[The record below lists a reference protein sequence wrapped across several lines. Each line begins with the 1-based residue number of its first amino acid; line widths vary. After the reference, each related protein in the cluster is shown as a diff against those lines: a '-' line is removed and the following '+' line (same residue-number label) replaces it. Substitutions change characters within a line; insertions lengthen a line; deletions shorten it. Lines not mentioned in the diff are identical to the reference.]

1 MRNLPLVIPILA
13 VMSLSARAQD
23 GGTGKWSPQ
32 VLGTQLT
39 VIGQYVA
46 PFHSA
51 YTGPNSLVS
60 TGDAQ
65 VSHTYGLY
73 LGQRLGARLEAY
85 VDLEMARGGGIGHA
99 VGLAG
104 VTNGDVI
111 RQGSSDLGQGPYV
124 ARAFLR
130 YRIPLGG
137 GPDTLDRAMD
147 QLPGPLSSARV
158 EMQAGR
164 FAVTDL
170 LDVNRYANGT
180 RLQFMNWGLI
190 NNTAWDYAADT
201 RGYTNAVAVAVLHRA
216 WSLRLVS
223 AQMPRQANGNVFD
236 PDVVRARGDNL
247 ELTLSTWRLGGV
259 VRLLAYTNGAR
270 MGSYAESLAIA
281 RQTGGAPDIVADDRA
296 GRRKSGAG
304 IDLEQP
310 VADSGE
316 TGVFARLG
324 WNDGKTESFAFTEVE
339 RHASVGA
346 QFDGVRWGR
355 RVDRAGIAFVGHGLS
370 APHRAYLAAGGR
382 GFLLGDGALRYGP
395 EQIGEAYYR
404 LHVGG
409 FTEVTPDV
417 QLIEHP
423 GYNRDR
429 GPAEVLSLRVH
440 LDY

>member
-1 MRNLPLVIPILA
+1 MRNLPLVIPVIAILA
-13 VMSLSARAQD
+13 STAGAQD
-23 GGTGKWSPQ
+23 GGTGRWSPQ

-51 YTGPNSLVS
+51 YSGPNSLVS
-60 TGDAQ
+60 TGDAR

-73 LGQRLGARLEAY
+73 LGQRLGERLEAY
-85 VDLEMARGGGIGHA
+85 VDLEMARGAGIGHT

-104 VTNGDVI
+104 ITNGDVI
-111 RQGSSDLGQGPYV
+111 RQGSSDLGQGPCV

-147 QLPGPLSSARV
+147 QLPGAAPSSRI
-158 EMQAGR
+158 EIQAGR

-170 LDVNRYANGT
+170 TDVNRYANGT
-180 RLQFMNWGLI
+180 RVQFMNWGLI

-201 RGYTNAVAVAVLHRA
+201 RGYTNALAVAVLHPA

-236 PDVVRARGDNL
+236 PDVARARGDNL
-247 ELTLSTWRLGGV
+247 ELSLSTWRLGGV
-259 VRLLAYTNGAR
+259 VRRLAYTNGAR
-270 MGSYAESLAIA
+270 MGSYAESLATA
-281 RQTGGAPDIVADDRA
+281 RCAGGVPDIVADDRA
-296 GRRKSGAG
+296 GRRKSGGG
-304 IDLEQP
+304 IDVEQP

-324 WNDGKTESFAFTEVE
+324 WNDGRTESFAYTEVD

-346 QFDGVRWGR
+346 QVDGMRWGR
-355 RVDRAGIAFVGHGLS
+355 RDDRVGVALIGHGLS
-370 APHRAYLAAGGR
+370 TVHRTYLAAGGR
-382 GFLLGDGALRYGP
+382 GFLLGDGALRYGA

-404 LHVGG
+404 LRLGG
-409 FTEVTPDV
+409 FTEATPDV
-417 QLIEHP
+417 QRIEHP

-429 GPAEVLSLRVH
+429 GPAEVVSLRVH